1 MVVPGPAVVGAVAA
15 APAESVCVGCT
26 GCVGCVDYT
35 GCTGC
40 TGNTRNAA
48 VAIATTACGDGREVR
63 VEKRVMGG
71 RRGRGRTAL
80 EEAVVDGTADGGEDG
95 GEKRSDER
103 GADEGVEGGDDLFD
117 LVAIESVGCDGSLEG
132 LDVKGERE
140 AMADVVFNERLL
152 EELLKERVRHLV
164 LGKRNGRNGEEGRE
178 DVEDRVDADE
188 PVLLETE
195 TVHLGSDARHDV
207 IEGLLGVDWERLF
220 LQRVRHSLDGEL
232 QLDGGN
238 ELRRVG
244 VVEGHVEMVRQHGIV
259 EGGVVQHDVR
269 DEEEMVTL
277 AVVVQIRV
285 ELLVVLLLDV
295 SAGKEADAL
304 RRKQVEFGEENV
316 HGRRGLEVWRGGEE
330 AVVDVQEVADGEA
343 AAAAAD
349 LLYGR
354 EVNAVVSALAMKKGW
369 VEDEE
374 RVEENVIPAVEVP
387 HAPGEEGLDAQP
399 GRADSASVKLDL
411 GSTDISWTTSF
422 WTTKRMKGPSWG
434 SWLS

>member
-1 MVVPGPAVVGAVAA
+1 M
-15 APAESVCVGCT
+15 
-26 GCVGCVDYT
+26 
-35 GCTGC
+35 
-40 TGNTRNAA
+40 
-48 VAIATTACGDGREVR
+48 
-63 VEKRVMGG
+63 
-71 RRGRGRTAL
+71 
-80 EEAVVDGTADGGEDG
+80 EDG
-95 GEKRSDER
+95 
-103 GADEGVEGGDDLFD
+103 
-117 LVAIESVGCDGSLEG
+117 
-132 LDVKGERE
+132 
-140 AMADVVFNERLL
+140 
-152 EELLKERVRHLV
+152 
-164 LGKRNGRNGEEGRE
+164 
-178 DVEDRVDADE
+178 VDADE

-195 TVHLGSDARHDV
+195 TVHLGLDARHDV
-207 IEGLLGVDWERLF
+207 IEGLLRVYGERLF
-220 LQRVRHSLDGEL
+220 LQRVGHSLDGEL

-244 VVEGHVEMVRQHGIV
+244 VVEGHVEMVHQHGIV

-269 DEEEMVTL
+269 DEEEMVPL

-304 RRKQVEFGEENV
+304 GRKQVEFGEENV
-316 HGRRGLEVWRGGEE
+316 HSRRGLEVWRGGEE

-349 LLYGR
+349 LLHGR
-354 EVNAVVSALAMKKGW
+354 KVNAVVSALAMKRKR
-369 VEDEE
+369 VKDEE

-399 GRADSASVKLDL
+399 GRADSASVELDL

-422 WTTKRMKGPSWG
+422 WTTKRMNGPSWG